1 MYSNVLIL
9 NLSMLYAA
17 SLVSFSVIIYFSG
30 HKSTFF
36 QSSLWIFSNLG
47 SAFAMLLPSVF
58 VETTYTGEYDFFSYV
73 LSGASIILPYFALM
87 GPRLRFSRYSISNI
101 ILAATVAVM
110 LMSAVL
116 PYGWLAMALG
126 YSSGGV
132 ILWLTAWV
140 CHKNPMWRWFWG
152 KHVLIFGLSAC
163 ALLFLWR
170 AWIVFAARNGVGF
183 DIDPSSTVRGLE
195 FLIFTSFCMQI
206 GFLNLIIGRPLRLE
220 LLAARRAV
228 RLFEDNKRL
237 SAAENSL
244 ADLAAERLMTLGLL
258 KHEVRQ
264 PMNNAR
270 AALEALDYAVQADT
284 PVGVKSKQAI
294 ARAQAVLD
302 AVTLAIS
309 NAIFGASFLEESAN
323 IAPRSVDA
331 DDVARL
337 AKTDCPTDLAPRI
350 EMNSNAKSVF
360 VNMDP
365 VLVRLALRNLLD
377 NALKYSPPRSP
388 IQFCIVQRED
398 VLGTSFTVTSQ
409 LAGTDF
415 LGEAIFAR
423 GGRGA
428 GAEGRGSGLGLY
440 LVRKVAEAHGG
451 SVSYLVHDNA
461 TVTFDLFL
469 PD

>member
-1 MYSNVLIL
+1 MHLNVLID
-9 NLSMLYAA
+9 NLSALYAT
-17 SLVSFSVIIYFSG
+17 SLVAFSVIIYFSIQ
-30 HKSTFF
+30 KSIFI
-36 QSSLWIFSNLG
+36 QSFLWIFSNLF
-47 SAFAMLLPSVF
+47 SAFVMLMPSVF

-73 LSGASIILPYFALM
+73 LSGVSIILPYFALV
-87 GPRLRFSRYSISNI
+87 GPSVRSSRYSRSNI
-101 ILAATVAVM
+101 ILAAAVAVI
-110 LMSAVL
+110 LLSAVL

-126 YSSGGV
+126 YAAGGV

-152 KHVLIFGLSAC
+152 KNVLIFGLNAC

-170 AWIVFAARNGVGF
+170 AWIVLAARDGIGF
-183 DIDPSSTVRGLE
+183 DIDPSSTALGLE
-195 FLIFTSFCMQI
+195 ILIFTSFCMQV
-206 GFLNLIIGRPLRLE
+206 GFLSLVTGRSTRLE
-220 LLAARRAV
+220 LFAVRRAT
-228 RLFEDNKRL
+228 RFFEDSNRM
-237 SAAENSL
+237 SAEKDRL
-244 ADLAAERLMTLGLL
+244 ADLAGERFMTLGLL

-264 PMNNAR
+264 PINNAR

-284 PVGVKSKQAI
+284 PVAVKAKMAI

-309 NAIFGASFLEESAN
+309 NAILGASFLEESAD
-323 IAPRSVDA
+323 IAPRLVDA
-331 DDVARL
+331 YEVARL

-350 EMNSNAKSVF
+350 EMTSHAKSVF

-377 NALKYSPPRSP
+377 NALKYSSP
-388 IQFCIVQRED
+388 QSLIQFCILQRED
-398 VLGTSFTVTSQ
+398 LLGTSFTVTSQ
-409 LAGTDF
+409 LAAADLLDETIF
-415 LGEAIFAR
+415 LRRAR
-423 GGRGA
+423 GE

-440 LVRKVAEAHGG
+440 LVKKVAEAHGG
-451 SVSYLVHDNA
+451 WVSFLVHDNA

>member
-1 MYSNVLIL
+1 M
-9 NLSMLYAA
+9 
-17 SLVSFSVIIYFSG
+17 
-30 HKSTFF
+30 
-36 QSSLWIFSNLG
+36 
-47 SAFAMLLPSVF
+47 
-58 VETTYTGEYDFFSYV
+58 
-73 LSGASIILPYFALM
+73 
-87 GPRLRFSRYSISNI
+87 
-101 ILAATVAVM
+101 
-110 LMSAVL
+110 
-116 PYGWLAMALG
+116 
-126 YSSGGV
+126 
-132 ILWLTAWV
+132 
-140 CHKNPMWRWFWG
+140 
-152 KHVLIFGLSAC
+152 
-163 ALLFLWR
+163 
-170 AWIVFAARNGVGF
+170 
-183 DIDPSSTVRGLE
+183 
-195 FLIFTSFCMQI
+195 
-206 GFLNLIIGRPLRLE
+206 
-220 LLAARRAV
+220 
-228 RLFEDNKRL
+228 
-237 SAAENSL
+237 
-244 ADLAAERLMTLGLL
+244 
-258 KHEVRQ
+258 
-264 PMNNAR
+264 
-270 AALEALDYAVQADT
+270 
-284 PVGVKSKQAI
+284 GVKSKQAI